1 MLAYTF
7 AAIGFLGAG
16 YFIGKALLKE
26 PLPTSSDRSTSPL
39 STLLSPQYANE
50 KDFEAGLSKIV
61 EIVGHENAS
70 FDKDV
75 LLAQNDSFYSTHHP
89 QILMFKNPVL

>member
-39 STLLSPQYANE
+39 STLLFHNMPMK

-89 QILMFKNPVL
+89 PNPDVQNPVL